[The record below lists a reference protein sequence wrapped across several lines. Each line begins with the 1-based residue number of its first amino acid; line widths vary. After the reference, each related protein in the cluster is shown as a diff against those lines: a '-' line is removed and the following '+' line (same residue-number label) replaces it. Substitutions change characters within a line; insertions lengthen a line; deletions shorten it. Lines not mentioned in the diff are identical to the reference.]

1 MISQGIKL
9 EQLLNDFLSI
19 KTGRG
24 TGSNNTRS
32 FGEIFGK
39 QLTDSKQNDLLS
51 PSSFFSSI
59 NSTSGKDFL
68 ENIKKY
74 LQSLGLKS
82 EQVYAGKES
91 LAWLQKMLLKH
102 DFDPKEIQNLFDS
115 FRTASDGR
123 KVKLSDLFAKL
134 SDLHEQKEEDGS
146 EMLMP
151 SSSVPFFQA
160 ILPELGLDEQTIESA
175 LSYAK
180 TQGGNINMER
190 LITFLKGLGAADA
203 ETGAGR
209 QLPDTVSQMMKSLG
223 IPVSADP
230 ETRLSLPQFVSRLEM
245 MLYENA
251 GKTVSG
257 NLRKK
262 EWVGFLNSLAM
273 TPVFSNNQEMTEKLT
288 RLKST
293 NPLEASKHDTNSKHS
308 LFSNSRSMQPVSY
321 DSGRSGQNLH
331 QAMNQESHFTGTDI
345 QSLIRD
351 TTDQNNRHLLKSSM
365 HEIMEQTI
373 LKQHAAKEMDSGMET
388 SQLFDIKKDMH
399 PVAGG
404 KTIAEKPLPSY
415 VLNQVSKQIIRSFQD
430 GLSEIHLQLKPPH
443 LGRLQIHMKTINDVL
458 KVSIIAENNTTQ
470 KMLKTHSD
478 ELKAALLE
486 HGIRL
491 EKIDVEI
498 SFNFDQ
504 SMSQAKQDSRKSPGH
519 KGPVF
524 NMDGLSETAG
534 IPSIAHLDTLAWNAA
549 GTLDL
554 IA

>member
-19 KTGRG
+19 KAGRG

-32 FGEIFGK
+32 FDEIFEK
-39 QLTDSKQNDLLS
+39 QLTGSKENNLLS

-59 NSTSGKDFL
+59 NGTSGKDFL
-68 ENIKKY
+68 ENIKKF
-74 LQSLGLKS
+74 LQGLGLKS

-102 DFDPKEIQNLFDS
+102 DFDPEEIQNLFDS
-115 FRTASDGR
+115 FQTASDGH

-134 SDLHEQKEEDGS
+134 SGLHEKEEEEGS
-146 EMLMP
+146 ILMP
-151 SSSVPFFQA
+151 SSAVPFFQA
-160 ILPELGLDEQTIESA
+160 ILPVLGLDEQTVESA

-180 TQGGNINMER
+180 AQGGNIHTER
-190 LITFLKGLGAADA
+190 LISFLKGLGALNSESGADK
-203 ETGAGR
+203 

-223 IPVSADP
+223 IPISAGP

-245 MLYENA
+245 MLHEKA
-251 GKTVSG
+251 GKSTSG
-257 NLRKK
+257 TQQKK
-262 EWVGFLNSLAM
+262 EWLEFLNSLTMA
-273 TPVFSNNQEMTEKLT
+273 PVFSNNHALTEKLT

-293 NPLEASKHDTNSKHS
+293 NPLEASKSDANGKHS
-308 LFSNSRSMQPVSY
+308 LFSNTRSMQPASY
-321 DSGRSGQNLH
+321 DSDRSGQNLY
-331 QAMNQESHFTGTDI
+331 QAMNRESHFTGKDI
-345 QSLIRD
+345 QSLLNE
-351 TTDQNNRHLLKSSM
+351 TSDQNDRQLLKSSM
-365 HEIMEQTI
+365 QETMEQAI
-373 LKQHAAKEMDSGMET
+373 HKQGAAKEMDSGME
-388 SQLFDIKKDMH
+388 SNPLIDMKRDIH
-399 PVAGG
+399 SVAGS
-404 KTIAEKPLPSY
+404 KTIGDKPLPSY

-430 GLSEIHLQLKPPH
+430 GLSEIRLQLKPPH

-491 EKIDVEI
+491 EKIDVQI

-504 SMSQAKQDSRKSPGH
+504 SMSQAKQDSRKSPDH
-519 KGPVF
+519 KEQVF
-524 NMDGLSETAG
+524 NMDGLSETVG
-534 IPSIAHLDTLAWNAA
+534 IPSIAHLDPLTGNAA